1 MATLV
6 SCWKTGQN
14 QSKNRIYPSRQQN
27 QKQSQDPQMGSRR
40 KPMELTLPSIL
51 IRVSALYLIALA
63 FIRIVGKP
71 SIGELSMM
79 DFVVITILGD
89 GLDSVIYGEVPI
101 LQGVVSF
108 ATIVLA
114 HLLVSY
120 LSSKS
125 MFVFRLAN
133 SPPRILIR
141 KGVVLGE
148 ALQAERMRMEMVE
161 SEMRLNRED
170 QREEVK
176 EATLEPN
183 GKLSVIKNRGAK
195 PVQKKDLKLFRQ
207 G

>member
-1 MATLV
+1 M
-6 SCWKTGQN
+6 
-14 QSKNRIYPSRQQN
+14 
-27 QKQSQDPQMGSRR
+27 D
-40 KPMELTLPSIL
+40 LTLLSIL
-51 IRVSALYLIALA
+51 IRVSAMYLIALA
-63 FIRIVGKP
+63 FIRVVGKP
-71 SIGELSMM
+71 SIGELSTM

-120 LSSKS
+120 LSSQS

-133 SPPRILIR
+133 APPRILIR

-176 EATLEPN
+176 EATLETN